1 MKGKEYVL
9 ELLNNSFEDYVT
21 AADDVEKLVAVV
33 QLNLLKD
40 LLDISE
46 IPLHMQLK
54 MHQIAFEVMLKEF
67 EEFQVIFV

>member
-9 ELLNNSFEDYVT
+9 ELLDNSLEDYVT

-40 LLDISE
+40 LLDFSE